1 MRKESKKNVSEGYK
15 KYLQHILSEAFPP
28 FSVTPNILHQ
38 DALWKKRNKDFIQ
51 VKLFPFAHSYHPTV
65 KNWGGKRWP
74 WTWSMYAFSSSP
86 ILPNNFFLTV
96 YLLRENWIY
105 RTRGFCYYYLFQVCY
120 KKFLFRGWQTLILQ
134 LFYLPN

>member
-1 MRKESKKNVSEGYK
+1 
-15 KYLQHILSEAFPP
+15 
-28 FSVTPNILHQ
+28 
-38 DALWKKRNKDFIQ
+38 
-51 VKLFPFAHSYHPTV
+51 
-65 KNWGGKRWP
+65 
-74 WTWSMYAFSSSP
+74 MYAFSSSP

-134 LFYLPN
+134 LLTYRTTCFTFWILDYLDYLYENFGTKIHTRLCNVSILDGNLHYENKITCFDR